1 MLEDSLIERMDA
13 YRVLLLWQKEGTFI
27 KESGLSPFAME
38 LALGVCRRHLY
49 LQYFIKSL
57 VKKKPSLEVCTILEM
72 GFFQMFFM
80 EVPDHAAV
88 STSVE
93 LSKAANLQEGS
104 ARLVNAVLH
113 AARRS
118 GLPQLPP
125 QRVRRV
131 SVENSV
137 PESLVRRWF
146 DIYGADRAEA
156 LAKATLERPSEWLR
170 VNLQKTT
177 VESLVTKLFVTLE
190 EQRSDRVQEALAS
203 ESSKRSDLVP
213 QSAEGATSYLYDRY
227 IQVPE
232 DAKLKPILES
242 ESFANGEFS
251 LQNPAAYEVVK
262 LLDLKPGQKVWDAC
276 AAPGGKSA
284 LMAEMDP
291 TLDILASD
299 VSEFRVEKMQDLL
312 DRLGLVNVRLECIDA
327 LSPQWPVTLEE
338 QCSDRAQ
345 EALASEPSKRSD
357 LIPQSTEGATSSLFD
372 RILLDVPC
380 SNMGVIARRPE
391 SKYRITPESVKEL
404 AELQSRL
411 LASVSQALKVGG
423 VLVYATCSPDP
434 METTQVVNRFVKEHP
449 EFEKVGEPVYPGVED
464 SRFDGFFAQ
473 ALRRKG

>member
-1 MLEDSLIERMDA
+1 MLDDSLIERMDA

-27 KESGLSPFAME
+27 KESGLSPFSME

-57 VKKKPSLEVCTILEM
+57 TKKKPSLEVCTILEM
-72 GFFQMFFM
+72 GLFQMFFM

-177 VESLVTKLFVTLE
+177 VDALIKKLNLTLKSEIRNPNSELV
-190 EQRSDRVQEALAS
+190 
-203 ESSKRSDLVP
+203 
-213 QSAEGATSYLYDRY
+213 YDRY

-232 DAKLKPILES
+232 GAKLKPILES

-284 LMAEMDP
+284 LMAEMEP

-312 DRLGLVNVRLECIDA
+312 DRLGLVNVHLECIDA
-327 LSPQWPVTLEE
+327 LSPQWPVTLEG
-338 QCSDRAQ
+338 CNPDRVQ
-345 EALASEPSKRSD
+345 EALASESSKRSD

-404 AELQSRL
+404 VELQFKL
-411 LASVSQALKVGG
+411 LASASQALKVGG
-423 VLVYATCSPDP
+423 ILVYATCSPDP

-449 EFEKVGEPVYPGVED
+449 EFEKVGAPVYPGAED
-464 SRFDGFFAQ
+464 SRLDGFFAQ